1 VKCSVEEDHF
11 LAVIPDV
18 LLMQP
23 EDLRAYIYVEGED
36 NGSTEYVIN
45 IPTIVRPK
53 PTQLYTPEQIDNY
66 SSVM

>member
-1 VKCSVEEDHF
+1 
-11 LAVIPDV
+11 
-18 LLMQP
+18 MQP